1 MREWSTASTLA
12 PPWGGPA
19 RGFGLSH
26 PGALAALSE
35 IHLGSR
41 YPLGHFR
48 GCFGLRLRF
57 AVLPDLVGQLRH
69 PLFTIV
75 RCVTC
80 STSRNTVL
88 HRDAGGRWPRRTRP
102 RIGGRGGVDTGRPER
117 APGGAAACQGHD
129 GFSARPRGD
138 AEPPPRPRPSP
149 RLGVS
154 PLAPRRI

>member
-1 MREWSTASTLA
+1 MREWSTASTMA

-41 YPLGHFR
+41 YPLGRFR

-75 RCVTC
+75 RCVTIALKFA
-80 STSRNTVL
+80 SFSVVTLPMNV
-88 HRDAGGRWPRRTRP
+88 
-102 RIGGRGGVDTGRPER
+102 RIV
-117 APGGAAACQGHD
+117 
-129 GFSARPRGD
+129 
-138 AEPPPRPRPSP
+138 
-149 RLGVS
+149 
-154 PLAPRRI
+154 